1 MRVIIGPHNTLH
13 IPRSPSSDVSLCGET
28 GDPDEN
34 YRFEISCAVCT
45 SIAMGQTAHSAPPAE
60 SVN

>member
-1 MRVIIGPHNTLH
+1 MRVIIGAHTIH
-13 IPRSPSSDVSLCGET
+13 IPSKPWNDIALCGET

-34 YRFEISCAVCT
+34 FRFEVSCPVCISLAL
-45 SIAMGQTAHSAPPAE
+45 GRTAHSVPPAE